1 MGVEHLQ
8 ILSLNFQHASIEDV
22 GLLHVAPDE
31 QPAVLTNWKIQL
43 GLQGIVF
50 LSTCNRVEF
59 IMSDEKY
66 FCMGRQAH
74 LMQQFGLAPEAFT
87 RIMAAVQVYRG
98 EQAMRHLM
106 RVASSLESMVLGE
119 REILTQVREAFDLA
133 MKHRLAGDRLRV
145 TGRSVVETAKKVFTD
160 TDVATQAVSVNSLG
174 WQAFKAWNLP
184 LDASILMIGAGAT
197 NTSVGR
203 FLGKAGYRNVHVL
216 NRSLERAQALANILH
231 TSKVGTLEALPD
243 ALAARP
249 DAIVICTGSDQALL
263 TGEQAHMLPAGPL
276 HVLDLGVPSDLD
288 AGFRERP
295 ELTVVDMTALKEIA
309 DQNLAIRATE
319 VGKCESLLEA
329 GLVEYIERL
338 QARSGTGLI
347 ELPNMI
353 KAIRDT
359 AMGDTFAEDLEGL
372 DAEARQVVERI
383 VAYLEKYVGL
393 PRSWPSG
400 ARTASQVLT
409 SLAPARVPFSHV
421 FHRSYIRIG
430 TRGSTSHCGKRTTC
444 VTSCRPAAPPWRSWC
459 SRRAETKSRMSALT
473 RWKARDSSTKKS
485 NRFSTATSTS
495 PYTATSETTPPAG
508 LVVAAVPP
516 RGPVEDLV
524 LVRPERWTSPRPFTS
539 SVAAWWASSMRR
551 KNQLELGQPDLRI
564 EALRGNVPT
573 RIQKLRDGQYDAIM
587 LAHAGVHRLELDLT
601 DLHVHVLDPL
611 NFVPAPAQGALA
623 LQMRKGDPSFLLWR
637 P

>member
-1 MGVEHLQ
+1 MGAEHLQ

-22 GLLHVAPDE
+22 GRLHVSPADQPD
-31 QPAVLTNWKIQL
+31 VLHKWRKEL
-43 GLQGIVF
+43 GLNGIVF

-59 IMSDEKY
+59 ILSDDKY
-66 FCMGRQAH
+66 FCMGRTSQLLQHFNVEPDA
-74 LMQQFGLAPEAFT
+74 LS
-87 RIMAAVQVYRG
+87 RVMAALQTYRG
-98 EQAMRHLM
+98 DDAMRHLM

-203 FLGKAGYRNVHVL
+203 FLSKAGYHNVHVF
-216 NRSLERAQALANILH
+216 NRSLDRAQSLAAILN
-231 TSKVGTLEALPD
+231 TSEVGTLEALPR
-243 ALAARP
+243 ALTAGP

-263 TGEQAHMLPAGPL
+263 SGDHARMLPAGPL

-295 ELTVVDMTALKEIA
+295 DLTVVDMTALKAIA

-329 GLVEYIERL
+329 GLKEYLERL
-338 QARSGTGLI
+338 QAREVELALI

-359 AMGDTFAEDLEGL
+359 AMGDIFAEDLEGL

-383 VAYLEKYVGL
+383 VAYLEKKYVGL
-393 PRSWPSG
+393 PMKL
-400 ARTASQVLT
+400 AKEAVLEQ
-409 SLAPARVPFSHV
+409 LR
-421 FHRSYIRIG
+421 
-430 TRGSTSHCGKRTTC
+430 
-444 VTSCRPAAPPWRSWC
+444 
-459 SRRAETKSRMSALT
+459 KS
-473 RWKARDSSTKKS
+473 
-485 NRFSTATSTS
+485 
-495 PYTATSETTPPAG
+495 
-508 LVVAAVPP
+508 
-516 RGPVEDLV
+516 
-524 LVRPERWTSPRPFTS
+524 
-539 SVAAWWASSMRR
+539 
-551 KNQLELGQPDLRI
+551 
-564 EALRGNVPT
+564 
-573 RIQKLRDGQYDAIM
+573 
-587 LAHAGVHRLELDLT
+587 
-601 DLHVHVLDPL
+601 
-611 NFVPAPAQGALA
+611 
-623 LQMRKGDPSFLLWR
+623 
-637 P
+637 

>member
-145 TGRSVVETAKKVFTD
+145 TGRSVVETAKKVFTE
-160 TDVATQAVSVNSLG
+160 TEVATQAVSVNSLG

-184 LDASILMIGAGAT
+184 QDASILMIGAGAT

-203 FLGKAGYRNVHVL
+203 FLSKAGYRNVHVL
-216 NRSLERAQALANILH
+216 NRSLERAQALADILQ

-243 ALAARP
+243 ALAEGP
-249 DAIVICTGSDQALL
+249 EAIVICTGSDQALL
-263 TGEQAHMLPAGPL
+263 SGAHARMLPAGPL

-288 AGFRERP
+288 GGFRERP

-319 VGKCESLLEA
+319 VDKCESLLEA

-338 QARSGTGLI
+338 QAREVELSLI

-359 AMGDTFAEDLEGL
+359 AMGDIFAEDLEGL

-383 VAYLEKYVGL
+383 VAYLEKKYVGL
-393 PRSWPSG
+393 PMKL
-400 ARTASQVLT
+400 AKEAVLEQ
-409 SLAPARVPFSHV
+409 LR
-421 FHRSYIRIG
+421 
-430 TRGSTSHCGKRTTC
+430 
-444 VTSCRPAAPPWRSWC
+444 
-459 SRRAETKSRMSALT
+459 KS
-473 RWKARDSSTKKS
+473 
-485 NRFSTATSTS
+485 
-495 PYTATSETTPPAG
+495 
-508 LVVAAVPP
+508 
-516 RGPVEDLV
+516 
-524 LVRPERWTSPRPFTS
+524 
-539 SVAAWWASSMRR
+539 
-551 KNQLELGQPDLRI
+551 
-564 EALRGNVPT
+564 
-573 RIQKLRDGQYDAIM
+573 
-587 LAHAGVHRLELDLT
+587 
-601 DLHVHVLDPL
+601 
-611 NFVPAPAQGALA
+611 
-623 LQMRKGDPSFLLWR
+623 
-637 P
+637 

>member
-133 MKHRLAGDRLRV
+133 MNHRLAGDRLRV

-184 LDASILMIGAGAT
+184 RDASILMIGAGAT

-203 FLGKAGYRNVHVL
+203 FLAKAGYHNVHVL
-216 NRSLERAQALANILH
+216 NRSLERAQALADILH
-231 TSKVGTLEALPD
+231 TSQVGTLEALPD
-243 ALAARP
+243 ALAAGP
-249 DAIVICTGSDQALL
+249 AAIVICTGSDQALL
-263 TGEQAHMLPAGPL
+263 TGEHARMLPAGPL

-338 QARSGTGLI
+338 QAREVELALI

-359 AMGDTFAEDLEGL
+359 AMGDIFAEDLEGL

-383 VAYLEKYVGL
+383 VAYLEKKYVGL
-393 PRSWPSG
+393 PMKL
-400 ARTASQVLT
+400 AKEAVLEQ
-409 SLAPARVPFSHV
+409 LR
-421 FHRSYIRIG
+421 
-430 TRGSTSHCGKRTTC
+430 
-444 VTSCRPAAPPWRSWC
+444 
-459 SRRAETKSRMSALT
+459 KS
-473 RWKARDSSTKKS
+473 
-485 NRFSTATSTS
+485 
-495 PYTATSETTPPAG
+495 
-508 LVVAAVPP
+508 
-516 RGPVEDLV
+516 
-524 LVRPERWTSPRPFTS
+524 
-539 SVAAWWASSMRR
+539 
-551 KNQLELGQPDLRI
+551 
-564 EALRGNVPT
+564 
-573 RIQKLRDGQYDAIM
+573 
-587 LAHAGVHRLELDLT
+587 
-601 DLHVHVLDPL
+601 
-611 NFVPAPAQGALA
+611 
-623 LQMRKGDPSFLLWR
+623 
-637 P
+637 

>member
-74 LMQQFGLAPEAFT
+74 LMQQFGFAPEAFT
-87 RIMAAVQVYRG
+87 RIMGAVQVYRG

-184 LDASILMIGAGAT
+184 QDASILMIGAGAT
-197 NTSVGR
+197 NTTVGR
-203 FLGKAGYRNVHVL
+203 FLSKAGYRNVQVL
-216 NRSLERAQALANILH
+216 NRSMERAKALADILY
-231 TSKVGTLEALPD
+231 TSKVGTLDTLPET
-243 ALAARP
+243 LAAGP

-263 TGEQAHMLPAGPL
+263 SGAHARMLPAGPL

-338 QARSGTGLI
+338 QAREVELSLI

-359 AMGDTFAEDLEGL
+359 AMGDIFAEDLEGL

-383 VAYLEKYVGL
+383 VAYLEKKYVGL
-393 PRSWPSG
+393 PMKL
-400 ARTASQVLT
+400 AKEAVLEQ
-409 SLAPARVPFSHV
+409 LR
-421 FHRSYIRIG
+421 
-430 TRGSTSHCGKRTTC
+430 
-444 VTSCRPAAPPWRSWC
+444 
-459 SRRAETKSRMSALT
+459 KS
-473 RWKARDSSTKKS
+473 
-485 NRFSTATSTS
+485 
-495 PYTATSETTPPAG
+495 
-508 LVVAAVPP
+508 
-516 RGPVEDLV
+516 
-524 LVRPERWTSPRPFTS
+524 
-539 SVAAWWASSMRR
+539 
-551 KNQLELGQPDLRI
+551 
-564 EALRGNVPT
+564 
-573 RIQKLRDGQYDAIM
+573 
-587 LAHAGVHRLELDLT
+587 
-601 DLHVHVLDPL
+601 
-611 NFVPAPAQGALA
+611 
-623 LQMRKGDPSFLLWR
+623 
-637 P
+637 

>member
-184 LDASILMIGAGAT
+184 QDASILMIGAGAT

-203 FLGKAGYRNVHVL
+203 FLSKAGSRNVHVL
-216 NRSLERAQALANILH
+216 NRSLERAQALADILQ

-243 ALAARP
+243 ALAAGP
-249 DAIVICTGSDQALL
+249 EAIVICTGSDQALL
-263 TGEQAHMLPAGPL
+263 SGAHARMLPAGPL

-288 AGFRERP
+288 GGFRERP

-338 QARSGTGLI
+338 QAREVELSLI

-359 AMGDTFAEDLEGL
+359 AMGDIFAEDLEGL

-383 VAYLEKYVGL
+383 VAYLEKKYVGL
-393 PRSWPSG
+393 PMKL
-400 ARTASQVLT
+400 AKEAVLEQ
-409 SLAPARVPFSHV
+409 LR
-421 FHRSYIRIG
+421 
-430 TRGSTSHCGKRTTC
+430 
-444 VTSCRPAAPPWRSWC
+444 
-459 SRRAETKSRMSALT
+459 KS
-473 RWKARDSSTKKS
+473 
-485 NRFSTATSTS
+485 
-495 PYTATSETTPPAG
+495 
-508 LVVAAVPP
+508 
-516 RGPVEDLV
+516 
-524 LVRPERWTSPRPFTS
+524 
-539 SVAAWWASSMRR
+539 
-551 KNQLELGQPDLRI
+551 
-564 EALRGNVPT
+564 
-573 RIQKLRDGQYDAIM
+573 
-587 LAHAGVHRLELDLT
+587 
-601 DLHVHVLDPL
+601 
-611 NFVPAPAQGALA
+611 
-623 LQMRKGDPSFLLWR
+623 
-637 P
+637 